1 MRDLQHRLDALG
13 FGCEGD
19 DDGTFG
25 HATFAAV
32 RGFQLRRGLDPSG
45 SCDATTWDALV
56 EAGWRLGDRPLYV
69 TTPML
74 RGDDV
79 GALQRILGAL
89 GFDAGRVDGIFG
101 PDTDRALTDFQRN
114 AGLVADAICGPAT
127 VGALARLGP
136 PGDLTAPVADVKE
149 RERFRCGPRSLA
161 GLTIA
166 IAHDGGLDALASS
179 TARGLRLAGAAVS
192 VLQHPEPSELAASA
206 NAAAADVLVCLRLE
220 RPTDSDGPVETGRR
234 VAYYR
239 SPAGWES
246 PGGKL
251 LATLVHDA
259 LSGLV
264 DGCVVAPMSLP
275 VLRETRMPTV
285 TIALGPPSVV
295 VERTADIAAAL
306 PVALQRWA
314 SEFGT

>member
-1 MRDLQHRLDALG
+1 VRDLQHRLDASG
-13 FGCEGD
+13 FRCEGD

-25 HATFAAV
+25 DATFAAV
-32 RGFQLRRGLDPSG
+32 RAFQLRRGLDPSG
-45 SCDATTWDALV
+45 LCDATTWDALV
-56 EAGWRLGDRPLYV
+56 EAGWRLGDRPLYL
-69 TTPML
+69 TNPML

-79 GALQRILGAL
+79 ADLQRNLGAL

-136 PGDLTAPVADVKE
+136 PGDLTASVADVKE

-161 GLTIA
+161 GRTIA

-192 VLQHPEPSELAASA
+192 VLQHPEPSELAATA
-206 NAAAADVLVCLRLE
+206 NATAADVLVCLRLE
-220 RPTDSDGPVETGRR
+220 RPENPQAPVETGCR

-251 LATLVHDA
+251 LAKLTHDA
-259 LSGLV
+259 LSAV
-264 DGCVVAPMSLP
+264 VEECVVAPMSLP
-275 VLRETRMPTV
+275 VLRETRMPAV
-285 TIALGPPSVV
+285 TIALGPPPLI
-295 VERTADIAAAL
+295 VERTAEIAAAL